1 MVSRRAL
8 SQVLGLPHALMQRC
22 LSRDEWALIIC
33 AGMQSVAGTGPRA
46 TSVDAAQL
54 RGGGPSVQEDRDPG
68 DSEMRSDGNLG
79 SEEDR
84 VAAGGGGATPV
95 VTRQSRP
102 RALPRSSV
110 KAPSSRRAARDSAQ
124 APPPVAADD
133 AFVRS
138 YRTFLGRTL
147 ASLAQG
153 DGPPPAAPA
162 RCHVRE
168 IPGAGGGGDGGGD
181 LSRAGARHPVQLLMA
196 CGMDAET
203 TRKALLRLRLLP
215 DE

>member
-1 MVSRRAL
+1 VVSRRAL

-22 LSRDEWALIIC
+22 LSREEWALIVR

-54 RGGGPSVQEDRDPG
+54 RGIGPSVQEDRDPG
-68 DSEMRSDGNLG
+68 YSEMRSDGNLA

-95 VTRQSRP
+95 VTRQGQP
-102 RALPRSSV
+102 KALPRGSV
-110 KAPSSRRAARDSAQ
+110 KAPSSRRAARDSAH

-138 YRTFLGRTL
+138 YRAFLGRTL

-162 RCHVRE
+162 RCHRE
-168 IPGAGGGGDGGGD
+168 IPGAAGGGGDGG
-181 LSRAGARHPVQLLMA
+181 S
-196 CGMDAET
+196 AET